1 MDSSNKQN
9 VLHEDWMSF
18 IEERL
23 AAGQTVRYVKFRGVS
38 MRPMLR
44 QGKDAVEIAPLPKQ
58 LKKYDLPVY
67 KRSDGQYVMHRVIA
81 VKKDRYIC
89 LGDNTIT
96 LENIYPEQMI
106 GVVSAFRRGE
116 KRMEVTNLGYQLY
129 CRIWV
134 VLAPIRI
141 VCVKMKHKMCSLV
154 KVFKRVI
161 KDET

>member
-1 MDSSNKQN
+1 MHDS
-9 VLHEDWMSF
+9 WMAF

-44 QGKDAVEIAPLPKQ
+44 QGKDLVEIAPLPEK

-67 KRSDGQYVMHRVIA
+67 KRKDGAYVMHRVIA

-106 GVVSAFRRGE
+106 GVVSAFQRGE
-116 KRMEVTNLGYQLY
+116 KRIEVNNMVYQLY
-129 CRIWV
+129 CRIWCFIT
-134 VLAPIRI
+134 PIRI
-141 VCVKMKHKMCSLV
+141 ICTKIQHRICSLLGY
-154 KVFKRVI
+154 FKNIRKREI
-161 KDET
+161 